1 MRLSFPDAPIGA
13 PEGSRQ
19 RAPRNDDGGLVSF
32 VGRQLP
38 ETGTTMHLTSR
49 DFSRRRF
56 LQSTAAGLSFAAMP
70 QFARSQLATQPLP
83 KPATPDEF
91 SVAAP
96 VSIEVNARP
105 IPSFDT
111 RDRSRL
117 RFGALEYRS
126 GLVLTS
132 RFRGFGGLSG
142 LRLDARGERFI
153 SFSDKGS
160 WFTGRIVYR
169 GREMTGL
176 DDVEAAPMLGPDG
189 RPITARGWFDTESIA
204 LDGRFVY
211 IGLER
216 VNQVLRF
223 DFSKGFTRSRG
234 EVVPQPPAAR
244 KLPFNKG
251 LEALVMVPR
260 GLPLAGTLI
269 AISERGLDPQGNLI
283 AFLIGGPAPGQFSVR
298 RTDNFDVSDAVLL
311 ASGDLLVL
319 ERKFSLLEGV
329 GIRIRRIALKSL
341 APGAVVDGPSIFDA
355 DLGHE
360 IDNMEGIDA
369 HVTPEGD
376 TVLTMISDDNFSM
389 IQRTLLLQFTLV
401 E

>member
-1 MRLSFPDAPIGA
+1 MRDI
-13 PEGSRQ
+13 
-19 RAPRNDDGGLVSF
+19 RASWF
-32 VGRQLP
+32 
-38 ETGTTMHLTSR
+38 ETALARLLTMRSEHLT
-49 DFSRRRF
+49 RRRF
-56 LQSTAAGLSFAAMP
+56 LKSTAAALSAIAMSDV
-70 QFARSQLATQPLP
+70 ARAQLATQPPP
-83 KPATPDEF
+83 KHVPPDDF
-91 SVAAP
+91 SVPAP

-105 IPSFDT
+105 IPSFNT
-111 RDRSRL
+111 RDHSRI
-117 RFGALEYRS
+117 RFGSLEYRS
-126 GLVLTS
+126 GLILTS

-142 LRLDARGERFI
+142 LRLDTRGERFI
-153 SFSDKGS
+153 SISDKGS
-160 WFTGRIVYR
+160 WFTGRIVYN

-189 RPITARGWFDTESIA
+189 RPITARGWFDSESIA
-204 LDGRFVY
+204 LDGPFVY

-234 EVVPQPPAAR
+234 EVVPLPPRAR
-244 KLPFNKG
+244 KLPYNKG
-251 LEALVMVPR
+251 LEALVMVPK

-269 AISERGLDPQGNLI
+269 AISERGLDRDSNLI
-283 AFLIGGPAPGQFSVR
+283 AFLIDGPTPGQFSVR
-298 RTDNFDVSDAVLL
+298 RTDNFDVSDAALL
-311 ASGDLLVL
+311 PSGELLVL
-319 ERKFSLLEGV
+319 ERKFSWLAGV
-329 GIRIRRIALKSL
+329 RIPIRRLALQTR
-341 APGAVVDGPSIFDA
+341 AAGGGVDGPSIFDA

-389 IQRTLLLQFTLV
+389 IQRTLLLQFTLM